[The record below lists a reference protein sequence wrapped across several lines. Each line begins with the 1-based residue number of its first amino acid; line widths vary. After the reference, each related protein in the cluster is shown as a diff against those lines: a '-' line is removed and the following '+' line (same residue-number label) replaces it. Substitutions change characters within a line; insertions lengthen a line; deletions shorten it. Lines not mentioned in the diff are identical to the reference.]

1 MEITSERRLNV
12 HVERSLTHLAV
23 YNENFL
29 FLLALEKKVNNRN
42 IRMKIT
48 WFFKKKGLI
57 ITMQ

>member
-29 FLLALEKKVNNRN
+29 FLLALEKKSTTAIYEWKLHDFLKR
-42 IRMKIT
+42 RD
-48 WFFKKKGLI
+48 
-57 ITMQ
+57 